1 MAKIKN
7 YDEVS
12 IINSLLRNKK
22 TVKIDRKAKVISIPN
37 ENIELGNGSWGK
49 LDFLTNYCGYIIT
62 HYILKVKPND

>member
-1 MAKIKN
+1 MAKRKN

-22 TVKIDRKAKVISIPN
+22 TVKIDRKAKVISIPS

-49 LDFLTNYCGYIIT
+49 LDFLKNYCGYVIT
-62 HYILKVKPND
+62 HYILKTKIND